1 LVGRRG
7 SGSLLKNGAPE
18 MVHTLFVVVPDKD
31 AAFFEAGSDAM
42 RRYARNAGR
51 FRIRVVPESMLFT
64 VSRKRLQQ
72 LR

>member
-1 LVGRRG
+1 
-7 SGSLLKNGAPE
+7 